1 MKKGNYLRKL
11 GFRILV
17 INIVFIFMKLT
28 EEPDPTEP
36 YINNTTIYY
45 YVTAFVLFMI
55 TWEANDWL
63 IRRSRKKSV
72 KNELTK
78 NILILSFTVLIVLS
92 VASVV
97 YYLGTFKYSHIC
109 NIQSDDPWGVY
120 KLDLLRAFG
129 LSLIFSIFNQF
140 FSISKDKRN
149 LEISVLELKQ
159 EMVASRYSSLKSQ
172 ISPHFLFNSLNTLTS
187 LMYEDRD
194 LASDF
199 VTRLASCY
207 RYILDNREQDLVSLS
222 KELQFLDSFIFMMT
236 VRHKSAIEISTDIEE
251 SKQALLIPTL
261 SIQMLV
267 ENALKHNYYSKEH
280 PINIYI
286 YVKNDY
292 LVVENSLRKRKDSEE
307 STQLGLSNIKKRY
320 SYYTD
325 DAVIIEENSELFKVQ
340 IPLIDSIH
348 IENTQLSL
356 TT

>member
-1 MKKGNYLRKL
+1 MKKRNYLRKL
-11 GFRILV
+11 GLRILV

-28 EEPDPTEP
+28 EEPDPTEA

-45 YVTAFVLFMI
+45 YVTAFILFMT
-55 TWEANDWL
+55 TWEVNDWL
-63 IRRSRKKSV
+63 IRRGRKKSM
-72 KNELTK
+72 KNELVK
-78 NILILSFTVLIVLS
+78 NSMILFFTVLIVVS
-92 VASVV
+92 VASVM
-97 YYLGTFKYSHIC
+97 YYLGTFEYSHIC
-109 NIQSDDPWGVY
+109 NIQSDNPWSVY

-140 FSISKDKRN
+140 YSISQDKRN
-149 LEISVLELKQ
+149 LEVSVLELKQ
-159 EMVASRYSSLKSQ
+159 EMVASKYSSLKSQ

-236 VRHKSAIEISTDIEE
+236 VRHKSAIEISTDIEK
-251 SKQALLIPTL
+251 SKQELFIPTL

-286 YVKNDY
+286 YVKDNY
-292 LVVENSLRKRKDSEE
+292 LIIENSLRKRKDSEE

-320 SYYTD
+320 SYYTTEP
-325 DAVIIEENSELFKVQ
+325 VIIEENSELFKVQ
-340 IPLIDSIH
+340 IPLIDSIPL
-348 IENTQLSL
+348 ENTQLSL